1 MLVRKEL
8 TLLLRIL
15 LFFQSFQ
22 LSRFIAWLR
31 DTSTFSYI
39 YVIYV
44 LDGVILYTIDQI
56 YGFLNIGI
64 LYILM
69 SVFEKGIG

>member
-22 LSRFIAWLR
+22 PPRFIAWLL

-44 LDGVILYTIDQI
+44 LEGVILYTIDQI
-56 YGFLNIGI
+56 YSFLNIGI

>member
-1 MLVRKEL
+1 MLVRMEM

-22 LSRFIAWLR
+22 LSRFIEWLL

-44 LDGVILYTIDQI
+44 LEGEIFYLPDSK
-56 YGFLNIGI
+56 FKSGI
-64 LYILM
+64 LEYY
-69 SVFEKGIG
+69 K